1 MPNYGQGT
9 ADFKL
14 HLLQGESKLTT
25 MCQENMKLLT
35 KKKYVKNSDAGKI
48 WTKKKERSCY
58 TQSMEDDCLICMVE
72 VFLFIGN
79 HAEEQ
84 KSEELDFAFWLLPTV
99 V

>member
-14 HLLQGESKLTT
+14 HLLKGESKLKT

-48 WTKKKERSCY
+48 
-58 TQSMEDDCLICMVE
+58 
-72 VFLFIGN
+72 
-79 HAEEQ
+79 
-84 KSEELDFAFWLLPTV
+84 
-99 V
+99 